1 MKKVLMVL
9 MMQLVHF
16 KNIGDEDIKLKKA
29 KKYQNEYKL
38 DNSEVKIRKI

>member
-1 MKKVLMVL
+1 
-9 MMQLVHF
+9 MQLVYF
-16 KNIGDEDIKLKKA
+16 KNIGDEDIKLKKP